1 MKSAIEKRI
10 SVRSYEKKP
19 LSNEDFL
26 KVKDLL
32 ETYKNRKGPFDNSV
46 NFFITDNKSQ
56 NGGKI
61 GTYGFIKNPPAFI
74 GGVVK
79 NTKYGLVDFGFLF
92 EEIIL
97 KLTQSGLGTVWLGGT
112 FNRDDFSVEVK
123 EDEIIAAISPVGYP
137 ANQSLREKMIRGLSR
152 ANTRLPFDDL
162 FFLGESLEKVDKSH
176 KHYHCLEAVQAGP
189 SASNKQPWRIIL
201 VDDTFHFYLK
211 RTKGYG
217 NIMKMDIQAIDIGI
231 AISHLYHYL
240 KEDNYPMI
248 FTKDNQIELENSEY
262 IISLTIKKA

>member
-10 SVRSYEKKP
+10 SVRSYQKKP

-32 ETYKNRKGPFDNSV
+32 NTFKNRKGPFDNTV
-46 NFFITDNKSQ
+46 NFFITENKSQ

-79 NTKYGLVDFGFLF
+79 NTLSGLVDFGFLF

-97 KLTQSGLGTVWLGGT
+97 NLTSYELGTVWLGGT
-112 FNRDDFSVEVK
+112 FNRNDFSVEVK

-152 ANTRLPFDDL
+152 ANTRLPFDEL
-162 FFLGESLEKVDKSH
+162 FFLGETLDKIDTSH
-176 KHYHCLEAVQAGP
+176 KYYHCLEAVQAGP
-189 SASNKQPWRIIL
+189 SASNKQPWRI
-201 VDDTFHFYLK
+201 VVVNDTFHFYLK

-217 NIMKMDIQAIDIGI
+217 NLMKMDIQAIDIGI
-231 AISHLYHYL
+231 AISHIYHYL
-240 KEDNYPMI
+240 KADHYSI
-248 FTKDNQIELENSEY
+248 VFTKDKQIDLEDSEY
-262 IISLTIKKA
+262 IISVVINKA